1 MKQKRTFI
9 VIFITFLILLGLLF
23 YFISSLG
30 LGLSSPQ
37 YSGISAISTSIA
49 AIGGLLLLLVTYLGY
64 NESRLQRLA
73 QEEPAVSVRLIPHHK
88 NINFYYWV
96 IKNTGNSP
104 AYDINIKIIPDIE
117 YKGTTINK
125 LNIFNRLPILEKGEE
140 ISFFYNSV
148 VNYLES
154 DNPKLVKAYITYFT
168 APKESKG
175 ARKITRDFDIDF
187 EERLGLLYL
196 GKKDMND
203 LVKEIEELK
212 QALILNAMRNK
223 ND

>member
-1 MKQKRTFI
+1 MRQKRVFI
-9 VIFITFLILLGLLF
+9 AILITFLVLMTGL
-23 YFISSLG
+23 YFFIKSLG
-30 LGLSSPQ
+30 LKLNSPE
-37 YSGISAISTSIA
+37 YTGISAISTSIA
-49 AIGGLLLLLVTYLGY
+49 AIGGLLLLFVTYLGY

-88 NINFYYWV
+88 NINFYYWS

-104 AYDINIKIIPDIE
+104 AYDIKIKVNPDIK
-117 YKGTTINK
+117 YKETTINK

-154 DNPKLVKAYITYFT
+154 DSPKMVKAHVTYYT
-168 APKESKG
+168 TPKESKG
-175 ARKITRDFDIDF
+175 SRKITRDFDIDF
-187 EERLGLLYL
+187 EERLGLLHL
-196 GKKDMND
+196 AKKDIND
-203 LVKEIEELK
+203 LVKEMEELK
-212 QALILNAMRNK
+212 QALILNVMRNK

>member
-1 MKQKRTFI
+1 MKQKRTF
-9 VIFITFLILLGLLF
+9 VLFVITFLILMGLLF

-30 LGLSSPQ
+30 IDLSSQ
-37 YSGISAISTSIA
+37 EYIGISAISTSIA

-73 QEEPAVSVRLIPHHK
+73 QEEPAVSVRLIPHNK

-154 DNPKLVKAYITYFT
+154 DSPKLVKAHITYFT
-168 APKESKG
+168 APSESKG
-175 ARKITRDFDIDF
+175 SRKISRDFDIDF

-223 ND
+223 K